1 MGTPWRTA
9 HLKVPAIF
17 ELFMAISKGFFG
29 IRTGSTKNFTFSEL
43 HGEQITKERVSKVK
57 NPRTISQMRQRMLM
71 ATIGAA
77 YSYLKTIADH
87 SFEGKTVGQQNMS
100 EFMRINLNK
109 FRDAAQNSNAAYAM
123 NAYGDKLINPMRY
136 ILAKGSLPALPYVI
150 NSTNQ
155 IELSYNVEDVSTAEK
170 VYDAM
175 GIKKGDMVTFCWVI
189 GTASLVAGVFK
200 YTPNQFNIVR
210 LKADK
215 AGAVANPHDAF
226 SFESN
231 HADLDINIVLSAKVL
246 KLTTSEANFGAV
258 ILSRQNAGTW
268 LRSDATMVGNKSIIA
283 GVSVGNQLATYPIES
298 ELILNGGEMANKPA
312 VGALPTPQLSL
323 AAYSIAISTKGGK
336 SAAPKLT
343 GAPDGAA
350 VTYASDNTTIA
361 NVNSS
366 TGEVTAVGNG
376 TANINVYVAA
386 TETTAAASTA
396 FNVVVTGQ
404 TQDGSES
411 GGGSGTLPGGGD
423 EGNMG

>member
-1 MGTPWRTA
+1 
-9 HLKVPAIF
+9 
-17 ELFMAISKGFFG
+17 MAKSKGFFG

-100 EFMRINLNK
+100 EFMRVNLNK

-175 GIKKGDMVTFCWVI
+175 GIKKGDMVTFCWVV
-189 GTASLVAGVFK
+189 GNASLVAGVFK

-215 AGAVANPHDAF
+215 SGAVANPHDAF

-336 SAAPKLT
+336 SAAPKLS

-404 TQDGSES
+404 AQEGSES

>member
-1 MGTPWRTA
+1 
-9 HLKVPAIF
+9 
-17 ELFMAISKGFFG
+17 MAKSKGFFG

-77 YSYLKTIADH
+77 YSYLKAIADH

-100 EFMRINLNK
+100 EFMRQNLNK
-109 FRDAAQNSNAAYAM
+109 FRDAAQDSNAAYAM

-136 ILAKGSLPALPYVI
+136 ILAKGSLPALPYVA
-150 NSTNQ
+150 NTSNQ

-175 GIKKGDMVTFCWVI
+175 GIKKGDMLTFCWVI
-189 GTASLVAGVFK
+189 GNASLVAGVFK
-200 YTPNQFNIVR
+200 YTPTQFNIVR

-215 AGAVANPHDAF
+215 SGAVASPHDAF

-231 HADLDINIVLSAKVL
+231 HADLDINIVFSEKVL
-246 KLTTSEANFGAV
+246 KLTTTLANFGAV
-258 ILSRQNAGTW
+258 IQSRQNAGTW

-283 GVSVGNQLATYPIES
+283 GVSVGNQLATYPIDS
-298 ELILNGGEMANKPA
+298 ELILNGGEMANEPS
-312 VGALPTPQLSL
+312 VGTLPTPQLSL
-323 AAYSIAISTKGGK
+323 SAYAVKIDTKGGK
-336 SAAPKLT
+336 VAAPTLT

-350 VTYASDNTTIA
+350 VTYSSDNTTIA
-361 NVNSS
+361 KVDTS

-376 TANINVYVAA
+376 TANISVNVAA
-386 TETTAAASTA
+386 TATTAATSTS
-396 FNVVVTGQ
+396 FNAVITGQ
-404 TQDGSES
+404 DKDGTS
-411 GGGSGTLPGGGD
+411 GDSGSGTLPGGGWD
-423 EGNMG
+423 SGDGLE

>member
-1 MGTPWRTA
+1 
-9 HLKVPAIF
+9 
-17 ELFMAISKGFFG
+17 MAKSKGFFG

-77 YSYLKTIADH
+77 YSYLKAIADH

-100 EFMRINLNK
+100 EFMRLNLNK
-109 FRDAAQNSNAAYAM
+109 FRDAAQDSNAAYAM

-136 ILAKGSLPALPYVI
+136 ILAKGSLPALPYVA
-150 NSTNQ
+150 NTSNQ

-175 GIKKGDMVTFCWVI
+175 GIKKGDMLTFCWVI
-189 GTASLVAGVFK
+189 GNASLVAGVFK
-200 YTPNQFNIVR
+200 YTPTQFNIVR

-215 AGAVANPHDAF
+215 SGAVANPHDAF

-231 HADLDINIVLSAKVL
+231 HADLDINIVFSDKVL
-246 KLTTSEANFGAV
+246 KLTTSLANFGAV
-258 ILSRQNAGTW
+258 IQSRQNAGTW

-283 GVSVGNQLATYPIES
+283 GVSVGNQLATYPIDS
-298 ELILNGGEMANKPA
+298 ELILNGGEMANEPS
-312 VGALPTPQLSL
+312 VGTLPTPELSL
-323 AAYSIAISTKGGK
+323 SAYAVKIDTKGGK
-336 SAAPKLT
+336 VAAPTLT

-350 VTYASDNTTIA
+350 VTYSSDNTSIA
-361 NVNSS
+361 IVNSS

-376 TANINVYVAA
+376 TANIYVHVGA
-386 TETTAAASTA
+386 TATTAATSTS
-396 FNVVVTGQ
+396 FNAVITGQ
-404 TQDGSES
+404 GNNGSS
-411 GGGSGTLPGGGD
+411 GDSGSGTLPGDGSDSGD
-423 EGNMG
+423 GLE

>member
-1 MGTPWRTA
+1 
-9 HLKVPAIF
+9 
-17 ELFMAISKGFFG
+17 MAKSKGFFG

-77 YSYLKTIADH
+77 YSYLKAIADH

-100 EFMRINLNK
+100 EFMRLNLNK

-175 GIKKGDMVTFCWVI
+175 GIKKGDMVTFCWVV
-189 GTASLVAGVFK
+189 GSASLVAGVFK
-200 YTPNQFNIVR
+200 YTPTQFNIVR

-215 AGAVANPHDAF
+215 TGAVANPHDAF

-312 VGALPTPQLSL
+312 VSALPTPQLSL

-404 TQDGSES
+404 AQDGSES

>member
-1 MGTPWRTA
+1 
-9 HLKVPAIF
+9 
-17 ELFMAISKGFFG
+17 MAKSKGFFG

-77 YSYLKTIADH
+77 YSYLKAIADH

-100 EFMRINLNK
+100 EFMRLNLNK

-175 GIKKGDMVTFCWVI
+175 GIKKGDMVTFCWVV

-200 YTPNQFNIVR
+200 YTPTQFNIVR

-215 AGAVANPHDAF
+215 TGAVANPHDAF

-404 TQDGSES
+404 AQDGSES

-423 EGNMG
+423 DGNMG